1 MPDWDAELKKVDRQ
15 LETLS
20 DAALFP
26 RGGGGSPAA
35 GPATT
40 GQVVKPPRE
49 TNTFGVFARLVL
61 SVALGV
67 AMLFWPYAARCGVG
81 LFAYLGATVVVA
93 GSGVW
98 SPVWTWRH
106 GAGRAH
112 VLSLLILVWGLV
124 LAGIEVLP
132 RTGYA
137 KPTEAHPAI
146 WSCG

>member
-15 LETLS
+15 LETMS

-26 RGGGGSPAA
+26 RGEAQAITPASPGRAIK
-35 GPATT
+35 GLKATSS
-40 GQVVKPPRE
+40 
-49 TNTFGVFARLVL
+49 FGVFARLVL

-81 LFAYLGATVVVA
+81 LLAYIAATAVVA

-98 SPVWTWRH
+98 SAVWTWRH

-112 VLSLLILVWGLV
+112 VLSLLIFLWGML
-124 LAGIEVLP
+124 LAGIEILP
-132 RTGYA
+132 RSGYA

-146 WSCG
+146 WACS

>member
-15 LETLS
+15 LETMS

-26 RGGGGSPAA
+26 GGTSKGVTPTGQGPLPAA
-35 GPATT
+35 RQTST
-40 GQVVKPPRE
+40 I
-49 TNTFGVFARLVL
+49 GVFARLVL

-67 AMLFWPYAARCGVG
+67 GMLFWPYAARCGGG
-81 LFAYLGATVVVA
+81 LLAYVAATVVVA

-98 SPVWTWRH
+98 SAVWTWRH
-106 GAGRAH
+106 HAARAH
-112 VLSLLILVWGLV
+112 VLSLLILVWGLL
-124 LAGIEVLP
+124 LAGIEILP
-132 RTGYA
+132 RAGYA